1 MSATEY
7 DVMQEAEGIRRKR
20 LEALG
25 LSNQYDLW
33 RESMPDERGISDQEA
48 YEAFLSAQ
56 DIESAALDGRVSVA
70 TGATDITADTDI
82 PTPGPDG
89 EGPGTDAPGDT
100 SEGAPDGAPPGDLSK
115 LILGAETGKEMVMP
129 ERYWRPP
136 EEAEAKNYIE
146 PTTDS
151 MTRTPEWV
159 DEAKRLYE
167 FMGSPDLVPGG
178 PSPGLVEERAEYVR
192 EYRERMG
199 LPEGSDEEI
208 GQWARNQMSM
218 FNWNVMMTLSYA
230 QKIMSSGDPDMALTF
245 LNLLNMYDHSDGGAL
260 EFGKA
265 LLNVA
270 SDPTTYVGLGF
281 GSIAARGAA
290 KATAKAGLKKAI
302 QLAIVGGTAGA
313 FEGGTLAGG
322 FNLTVQNIEQE
333 AGVREDISYGEAGLA
348 TGIGIAAGT
357 ALGAGG
363 GHLVGRRVD
372 KLAAASEKELARILG
387 GQRLEAERIEQ
398 ELPIDQMVELLEA
411 SQKASEEAGRRDEP
425 AAIAVKYLQDVDEL
439 PRKADGT
446 IDEDAIARELQRVQ
460 RETVAGEIPEGG
472 IDVGKYRAS
481 AEELA
486 DPNVF
491 HQSGKPG
498 RYELFDQQGKL
509 WSTWDDLAEAEGAYN
524 ALAKAEAGGK
534 PTLVDTTD
542 VLPERRGTILDAP
555 EGEKILPGRRGDRPL
570 TVKEGLARGLDDAEI
585 AKLEQHP
592 LNVAEKLERAG
603 FKVVLGEEGDIAFDI
618 AGMPGA
624 DAERIGRIAAE
635 TNVKAEPFGTAE
647 GKGYVAI
654 QGEPENIA
662 KFADAVVESLTP
674 ARLPG
679 AESLLL
685 AKRITEMQA
694 TAQAEVVAKTASL
707 PGSRV
712 KDPAGR
718 EFEVMGRTKNGW
730 YHLRD
735 KITGEEINK
744 RRNQFEVI
752 ESRPK
757 PRFAGPMELAPF
769 TKSAAR
775 IMAMNEDVVSG
786 KLEHVKI
793 TTAEQRT
800 IVKELREM
808 GIDIT
813 EKKLATYWTP
823 AELLFLRDTYNAQAR
838 GIADL
843 ARILQTELKNNGRL
857 SDSSLAMFNEAHTQ
871 FVATRD
877 LFYGVS
883 GNAARQLQILKTR
896 PTDEVYEFTQ
906 SLMDSISIQGG
917 RANTER
923 AITMMAEFSMK
934 KNKKP
939 GQSTTGAITSMSESI
954 WGNQIAAAIL
964 NVRYNMMLSSWRTHF
979 FNFLGNSASGIYQ
992 HLMISPVKMGINNMA
1007 YARDIARSVINPK
1020 WAPDPADRITRHQW
1034 YAELRGHYSGFRDSL
1049 ALAKEIAMGRDIG
1062 EGKVWNELGLRYNVV
1077 NVPTTGFGKI
1087 GTTPVRLLEAGDAFF
1102 KNQYYMSK
1110 IHELSSIKARAD
1122 EIIRGQDYK
1131 VRYRHYVDNPDAPM
1145 QRVAKDFA
1153 AKQTYTNDPSVYG
1166 GVLAALA
1173 RGVATAQ
1180 NRSLAVNMIVPFVR
1194 TPANLL
1200 SYSMEMI
1207 GANVALSPNKTYNA
1221 IMKGTAAESQEALAR
1236 LTVAAGLWLTVYEM
1250 YQNGDITGTGP
1261 SNWEER
1267 KVWEAAGWQA
1277 NSVKVHGKW
1286 YGIARADPAGQSLV
1300 TIASVF
1306 DYYAMTQQQQKPAME
1321 WIGAGLLYTA
1331 DMIVDES
1338 YLSTASDVI
1347 TAIQSKQESKARSVT
1362 ASLINSMVVP
1372 NLLRDFRRPTDETK
1386 RAATSTNLLDQVE
1399 KHMKNASPW
1408 LSEDLPP
1415 QRDWKGDPVNMYGN
1429 AYTRGLIPFDIRNP
1443 EDSDPASMAL
1453 AYARI
1458 PVSVP
1463 NKTIDWPG
1471 GQGDSI
1477 DLFAMDKGAGF
1488 VYDKYVE
1495 IMGKMRGKAVNM
1507 AMKTSI
1513 WKRMVSLDNNGP
1525 GSDGEDVLRK
1535 ALGIGSRLGRLQML
1549 DFLIKHSGDNN
1560 TFRRGNGDLIIIHH
1574 PVSVQEYIRIRRMV
1588 RSENIRVPEEFEQY
1602 QIQERQTGPEFFK
1615 PRSPE

>member
-1 MSATEY
+1 
-7 DVMQEAEGIRRKR
+7 
-20 LEALG
+20 
-25 LSNQYDLW
+25 
-33 RESMPDERGISDQEA
+33 
-48 YEAFLSAQ
+48 
-56 DIESAALDGRVSVA
+56 
-70 TGATDITADTDI
+70 
-82 PTPGPDG
+82 
-89 EGPGTDAPGDT
+89 PGDT
-100 SEGAPDGAPPGDLSK
+100 SKGAPDGGAPGDLSK
-115 LILGAETGKEMVMP
+115 LITGAETDKEMQMP

-136 EEAEAKNYIE
+136 EEAEAKNYKP
-146 PTTDS
+146 PTTDNVS
-151 MTRTPEWV
+151 RTPEWIE
-159 DEAKRLYE
+159 EAKRLYE
-167 FMGSPDLVPGG
+167 FMGSPILAAGM
-178 PSPGLVEERAEYVR
+178 PSGAYPQRQKEFVEEHLAT
-192 EYRERMG
+192 
-199 LPEGSDEEI
+199 DEEI

-230 QKIMSSGDPDMALTF
+230 QKIMSSGDPDLALTF
-245 LNLLNMYDHSDGGAL
+245 LNLLNMYDHSDGGTV

-290 KATAKAGLKKAI
+290 KATAKTGLKKAI

-333 AGVREDISYGEAGLA
+333 AGARKDIDYGEAGLA

-372 KLAAASEKELARILG
+372 TLAAAGEKELARILG
-387 GQRLEAERIEQ
+387 GKTLEAERIEQ
-398 ELPIDQMVELLEA
+398 DLPIDQMIELLDA
-411 SQKASEEAGRRDEP
+411 SRKAAEEAGRRDEP
-425 AAIAVKYLQDVDEL
+425 AAIAVKYLRDVDEL

-446 IDEDAIARELQRVQ
+446 IDETAIAADLDRIQ
-460 RETVAGEIPEGG
+460 RETVAGEVPEGG
-472 IDVGKYRAS
+472 ISVRKSRAT
-481 AEELA
+481 AKELA
-486 DPNVF
+486 DPDIF

-498 RYELFDQQGKL
+498 RYEIFDQQGKL
-509 WSTWDDLAEAEGAYN
+509 WSTWDDLVGAEGAYD
-524 ALAKAEAGGK
+524 ALVKAETGGK
-534 PTLVDTTD
+534 PTLIDITD
-542 VLPERRGTILDAP
+542 VLSERRGAILSSK
-555 EGEKILPGRRGDRPL
+555 GEKILPGRKGDPL
-570 TVKEGLARGLDDAEI
+570 TIEEGLARGLDDVEI

-592 LNVAEKLERAG
+592 LNVAKKLERAG
-603 FKVVLGEEGDIAFDI
+603 FKVVLGEKGDIAFDVSS
-618 AGMPGA
+618 MTSA
-624 DAERIGRIAAE
+624 DVERIERIATE
-635 TNVKAEPFGTAE
+635 TNVKAKPRDFAD
-647 GKGYVAI
+647 GKGYIAI
-654 QGEPENIA
+654 LGEPADVA
-662 KFADAVVESLTP
+662 KFAAAVVESLTP

-712 KDPAGR
+712 KDPAGK

-752 ESRPK
+752 ETRPK
-757 PRFAGPMELAPF
+757 PQFAGPMELAPF

-843 ARILQTELKNNGRL
+843 ARILQTELKDNGRL

-923 AITMMAEFSMK
+923 AITMIAEFSME
-934 KNKKP
+934 KNRKP
-939 GQSTTGAITSMSESI
+939 GQTTTGAITNMSESI

-979 FNFLGNSASGIYQ
+979 FNFTGNSASGIYQ
-992 HLMISPVKMGINNMA
+992 HLMVSPVRMGINNMA
-1007 YARDIARSVINPK
+1007 YARDIAKGVVNPK
-1020 WAPDPADRITRHQW
+1020 WKPDPADRITRHQW
-1034 YAELRGHYSGFRDSL
+1034 YAELRGHYEGFRDSF

-1062 EGKVWNELGLRYNVV
+1062 EGKVWNELGLRYNVI
-1077 NVPTTGFGKI
+1077 NVPTSGFGKL

-1122 EIIRGQDYK
+1122 QIIKGQDFK

-1145 QRVAKDFA
+1145 QRMAKDFA
-1153 AKQTYTNDPSVYG
+1153 AKQTYTNDPNVYG

-1180 NRSLAVNMIVPFVR
+1180 NRSLVVNMIVPFVR

-1207 GANVALSPNKTYNA
+1207 GANVVLSPNKTYNA
-1221 IMKGTAAESQEALAR
+1221 IMKGTAAESQEAMAR
-1236 LTVAAGLWLTVYEM
+1236 LTVAAGLWLAVYEM
-1250 YQNGDITGTGP
+1250 YQNGNITGTGP

-1277 NSVKVHGKW
+1277 NSIKGW
-1286 YGIARADPAGQSLV
+1286 FSGDNWIDIARADPAGQSLV
-1300 TIASVF
+1300 TIASIF
-1306 DYYAMTQQQQKPAME
+1306 DYYSMTQQQQKPAME

-1372 NLLRDFRRPTDETK
+1372 NLMRDLRKPTDETK
-1386 RAATSTNLLDQVE
+1386 RAATSTNLLDQVV

-1415 QRDWKGDPVNMYGN
+1415 QRDWKGDPINSYGN
-1429 AYTRGLIPFDIRNP
+1429 AYVRGLIPFNIRNP
-1443 EDSDPASMAL
+1443 ENSDPASMAL

-1477 DLFAMDKGAGF
+1477 DLFAMDEGAGF

-1495 IMGKMRGKAVNM
+1495 IMGNMRKISINT
-1507 AMKTSI
+1507 AMRTSA

-1525 GSDGEDVLRK
+1525 GSDGEDVLRG
-1535 ALGIGSRLGRLQML
+1535 ALGIGSRIGRLQML

-1560 TFRRGNGDLIIIHH
+1560 TFHRDNGDLIIIHH
-1574 PVSVQEYIRIRRMV
+1574 PVSVQEYIRIRQMV
-1588 RSENIRVPEEFEQY
+1588 RRENIKVPEEFEQY
-1602 QIQERQTGPEFFK
+1602 KIQERQTGPEFFK